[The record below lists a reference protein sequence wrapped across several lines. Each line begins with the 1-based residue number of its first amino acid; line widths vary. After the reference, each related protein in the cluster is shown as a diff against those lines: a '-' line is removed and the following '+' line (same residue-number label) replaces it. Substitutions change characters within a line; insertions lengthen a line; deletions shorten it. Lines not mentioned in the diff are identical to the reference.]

1 MDLPCP
7 PAAEILLVHP
17 MGLQRLAQS
26 SSPGNR
32 PGFADRLAT
41 TVFGAPSLP
50 HWCIWVEPLQAEP
63 DRWSLRWMAGVQAAI
78 DSWSAL
84 LPLQRVD
91 DPSQAQIVVWRRRP
105 PRRQTPTGWR
115 ASNGRSH
122 FSIRELTR
130 AGQPR
135 REPFVDVLVS
145 PDLRRTALQSTAL
158 HELGHAIGL
167 WGHSPSKGD
176 ALAVFQQADP
186 VLTPSSSDRITLE
199 WVRSQPNQFGRLG
212 APRRDASTD

>member
-7 PAAEILLVHP
+7 PAAEILVVVP
-17 MGLQRLAQS
+17 MGLQRRAQS

-63 DRWSLRWMAGVQAAI
+63 DRWSLRWMAGVEAAI

-115 ASNGRSH
+115 ASNGRSR

-130 AGQPR
+130 AGQSR
-135 REPFVDVLVS
+135 REPRFNPRHCMSLATPLVC
-145 PDLRRTALQSTAL
+145 
-158 HELGHAIGL
+158 
-167 WGHSPSKGD
+167 GD
-176 ALAVFQQADP
+176 
-186 VLTPSSSDRITLE
+186 I
-199 WVRSQPNQFGRLG
+199 
-212 APRRDASTD
+212 APPKEMPLLYFSRPIQY